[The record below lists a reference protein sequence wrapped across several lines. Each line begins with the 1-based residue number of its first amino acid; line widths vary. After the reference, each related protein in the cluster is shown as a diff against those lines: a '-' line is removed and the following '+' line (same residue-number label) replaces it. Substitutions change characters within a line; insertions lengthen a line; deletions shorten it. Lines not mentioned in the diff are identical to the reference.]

1 MGLGKIGSVQE
12 VILSAGVCSIEL
24 TSQLLSVKTDEMG
37 VWLGSVSCLV
47 LSGGSSLA
55 YLPIDA
61 SDAIQ
66 TRTLSIVSES
76 GSLLLQV
83 QLVLLLCSLNVRS
96 IDVSL
101 LFVGDWNLLR
111 VHFCKTNNLLVLFI
125 YIMIKA

>member
-1 MGLGKIGSVQE
+1 M
-12 VILSAGVCSIEL
+12 
-24 TSQLLSVKTDEMG
+24 
-37 VWLGSVSCLV
+37 
-47 LSGGSSLA
+47 A

-66 TRTLSIVSES
+66 TRTLAIVPES
-76 GSLLLQV
+76 GSLLLQM

-111 VHFCKTNNLLVLFI
+111 VHFRKTNNLLVLFI